1 MAVYECDWSRHR
13 YPQAQQSIYYTLAL
27 GSVATTYA
35 CRLCPKHFR
44 ESQILIRE
52 NMASIDDESQAS
64 VTCDLCENPREQVIY
79 AKVYAAKEEAQYF
92 AADFCG
98 PHGSALG
105 QDLHMFNG
113 RAL

>member
-1 MAVYECDWSRHR
+1 
-13 YPQAQQSIYYTLAL
+13 
-27 GSVATTYA
+27 
-35 CRLCPKHFR
+35 
-44 ESQILIRE
+44 
-52 NMASIDDESQAS
+52 
-64 VTCDLCENPREQVIY
+64 
-79 AKVYAAKEEAQYF
+79 VYAAKEEAQYF